1 MVRSPHP
8 HARIRG
14 IEIEDALASP
24 GVLAVLTGADCVAD
38 GLQPIP
44 HNPVPSTHFDMKLT
58 APGGGKPFVG
68 PNHLLPIDRARH
80 VGEAVAMVV
89 AETAAQALDAA
100 ERVVVDYEELPFV
113 TGTAEAAEPGAP
125 AVWDEVAGN
134 VFKSEE
140 HTSELQSL
148 MRISYA
154 VFCLKK

>member
-1 MVRSPHP
+1 MRRQPRSTRTDTLFPYTTLF
-8 HARIRG
+8 RSRG

-125 AVWDEVAGN
+125 AVWDEVAGT
-134 VFKSEE
+134 VFT
-140 HTSELQSL
+140 HTRFGEDRTS
-148 MRISYA
+148 
-154 VFCLKK
+154 VV

>member
-1 MVRSPHP
+1 MRRQPRSTRTDTLFPYTTLF
-8 HARIRG
+8 RSRG

-100 ERVVVDYEELPFV
+100 ERVVVDYER
-113 TGTAEAAEPGAP
+113 
-125 AVWDEVAGN
+125 
-134 VFKSEE
+134 SEE
-140 HTSELQSL
+140 NTSELPSL

-154 VFCLKK
+154 VFCLKKNIVNRPLLHTHT

>member
-1 MVRSPHP
+1 MRRQPRSTRTDTLFPYTTLF
-8 HARIRG
+8 RSRG

-68 PNHLLPIDRARH
+68 PNHLLPIDR
-80 VGEAVAMVV
+80 
-89 AETAAQALDAA
+89 
-100 ERVVVDYEELPFV
+100 
-113 TGTAEAAEPGAP
+113 
-125 AVWDEVAGN
+125 
-134 VFKSEE
+134 SEE

-154 VFCLKK
+154 VFCLKKKKQEKTHTINK